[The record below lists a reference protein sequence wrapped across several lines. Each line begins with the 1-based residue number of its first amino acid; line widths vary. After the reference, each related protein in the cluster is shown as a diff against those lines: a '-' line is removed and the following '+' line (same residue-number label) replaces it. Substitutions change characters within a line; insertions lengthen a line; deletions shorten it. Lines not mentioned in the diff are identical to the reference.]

1 MRHGCKK
8 MNKIIILV
16 TVTVFVLFGY
26 FVVAWSAGW
35 MLHVGAVFTPSECL
49 QLGILY
55 AAKCGQ
61 LDFIPLGF
69 SLWILTTVYMSLI
82 FGYIFAKEMIAQ
94 NEREKNR
101 KDLLSEN
108 PVKIFG
114 V

>member
-1 MRHGCKK
+1 

-16 TVTVFVLFGY
+16 TVTVFVLVGY
-26 FVVAWSAGW
+26 FVIGWFAGW
-35 MLHVGAVFTPSECL
+35 MLHVGAVFSASECMH
-49 QLGILY
+49 LGILY

-61 LDFIPLGF
+61 LDFIPFEF

-82 FGYIFAKEMIAQ
+82 FGYIFAKALIAQ
-94 NEREKNR
+94 SEREKNR